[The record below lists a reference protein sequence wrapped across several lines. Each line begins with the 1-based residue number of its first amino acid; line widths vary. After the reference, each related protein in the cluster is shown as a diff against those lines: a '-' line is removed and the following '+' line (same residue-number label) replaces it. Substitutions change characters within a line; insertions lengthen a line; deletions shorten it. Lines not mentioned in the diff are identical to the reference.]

1 MTQLKVKLNIFIIKL
16 IEKIQESIDD
26 LLDEIPSNKI
36 HKKIEKNKTNKNIIP
51 INKRKKP
58 ILKK

>member
-1 MTQLKVKLNIFIIKL
+1 MKVKLNIFIIKL

-36 HKKIEKNKTNKNIIP
+36 HKKIEKKNKNVIP
-51 INKRKKP
+51 INKRKKLN
-58 ILKK
+58 LKKK